1 MTTTYKHGALMQIPL
16 RDKGLI
22 GQCRHLVGHV
32 DTQLALIQCYSKYQ
46 QHEQAVEA
54 AMRKEFEQMMTVV
67 EDFSAA
73 LADVPEHPRSSPEQ
87 IIDCIV
93 TSGTSAIYAEIFA
106 ATDQALELLNRALM
120 LDHVHAEQYARL
132 RASLQSAP
140 DLIAR
145 SIDEGL
151 EMLEQRESGDELSP
165 LNRVRVVV
173 N

>member
-1 MTTTYKHGALMQIPL
+1 
-16 RDKGLI
+16 
-22 GQCRHLVGHV
+22 
-32 DTQLALIQCYSKYQ
+32 
-46 QHEQAVEA
+46 
-54 AMRKEFEQMMTVV
+54 
-67 EDFSAA
+67 
-73 LADVPEHPRSSPEQ
+73 
-87 IIDCIV
+87 
-93 TSGTSAIYAEIFA
+93 
-106 ATDQALELLNRALM
+106 M